1 MLPTNASNA
10 HLAYVSKSGV
20 TILTSP
26 PASAMLG
33 FLVQH
38 RLFGSCKIVRIDGAR
53 VEVRL
58 CDSGGR
64 HLFSRQAIE
73 GSDFKRTTLRSGA
86 LAIGPHGQCV
96 IGTSIEGDPAGPR
109 QYRITYAED
118 GLGANVS
125 EIELLPLPASLTD
138 SLPNRLLEG
147 RADGYAVFSARHRLL
162 IALARFNRQ
171 VGGLRALLASRI
183 DLHPHQAFVAGTVIL
198 DPVRRYILADEV
210 GLGKTIEAG
219 IILHDLLSRRPDA
232 RVLILTPGPLTR
244 QWLCEMH
251 SSFGG
256 QGFRLADLHPI
267 EAVDLDNWSKVIC
280 STNFAL
286 DGLDEDLLEIP
297 WDLVVVDEVHHLL
310 NAPHLYDLVQQL
322 SLKARDLLLLSAVPV
337 RKRETEL
344 YRLLGLLDP
353 RTYGDGGTGEE
364 TFLAIYAAQEPLGRR
379 LNLLSH
385 DLVDLDEGE
394 ASSEDVIDRLDR
406 LLSLPILEGDKQLQ
420 AMLTAAEADPTSVG
434 VVARQVHAI
443 ISDRYRVNRR
453 ILRNRRERLI
463 SQDRLT
469 AIARLPKLLLYDAD
483 QIEGEAVDAVQ
494 VLLGGLS
501 ENPDLSADILR
512 PFTQMVL
519 QSLVDPTSTLDVLD
533 SLQRATAASVNSYGI
548 EMLNGVVGMGGE
560 RWRVI
565 LETACAGVKAY
576 VEPGALATTR
586 RLVAT
591 WRSSRTS
598 AGRSEALAVLLTA
611 EIAAGRKTLVFAGFP
626 GAAERLAQALR
637 NHFGDTT
644 ITEFRSD
651 LDDMAKEENVRRFRA
666 EPQVMVMVSDESGG
680 EGRNFQFAHSL
691 VHMDLPWQPAVI
703 EQRIGRL
710 DRLGRELTST
720 EVISHVC
727 VSAGAW
733 EAGLYACYHEGLNL
747 FGTSVSGLEF
757 SLRHIQ
763 DRIIDAALAG
773 GQDALSDLA
782 PALTSVAAGERV
794 RDDSEALLDEASYHA
809 ARAERFVR
817 SPSADIESELE
828 TAFLDYFR
836 ALAGGKGV
844 SRHKSAD
851 GADGIWTLRPDDI
864 RHGEITIVDRDAA
877 GELGKRVGTFRRALA
892 QRQRDVEFFT
902 YGNPLFDA
910 IVAALSQRLTGR
922 TYAIACQAPGAPEF
936 VGIEVIIS
944 ARPQINS
951 TNISPSL
958 LNLAEAIFGTRRRPL
973 FVPLLA
979 DRPVDGPALGSLRSS
994 LKPGVANPRWRD
1006 LSGDEIEGFAQLH
1019 DGDLAGCL
1027 QRAQSEVIPMARQ
1040 TLAQELAEP
1049 ISAEITRIVAQREQL
1064 LAAGDLSSIA
1074 EAAMLERYQALIES
1088 WDIVV
1093 DGIGFLAVN
1102 VRT

>member
-1 MLPTNASNA
+1 
-10 HLAYVSKSGV
+10 
-20 TILTSP
+20 
-26 PASAMLG
+26 MLG
-33 FLVQH
+33 YLVQH
-38 RLFGSCKIVRIDGAR
+38 RLFGCCKIVSIDGGKI
-53 VEVRL
+53 EVRL

-64 HLFSRQAIE
+64 RLFSRQALE
-73 GSDFKRTTLRSGA
+73 GTDFRRTTLRSGA
-86 LAIGPHGQCV
+86 LAIGPHGQCAV
-96 IGTSIEGDPAGPR
+96 DSVAESDPSEPR
-109 QYRITYAED
+109 QYRITYADD
-118 GLGANVS
+118 GLGATVS

-147 RADGYAVFSARHRLL
+147 RTDPYAVFSARHRLL

-219 IILHDLLSRRPDA
+219 IILHDLLSRRPEA

-267 EAVDLDNWSKVIC
+267 EAVDLDRWSKVIC

-286 DGLDEDLLEIP
+286 DGLDEDLLEVP

-310 NAPHLYDLVQQL
+310 SAPHLYDLVQQL

-337 RKRETEL
+337 RRRETEL

-353 RTYGDGGTGEE
+353 GAYGEGGTAEE
-364 TFLAIYAAQEPLGRR
+364 TFLAIYGAQEALGRR

-385 DLVDLDEGE
+385 DLADLDSGE
-394 ASSEDVIDRLDR
+394 ATSQDVVGRLDR
-406 LLSLPILEGDKQLQ
+406 LLSLPVLEKDQQLQ
-420 AMLTAAEADPTSVG
+420 AMLAAAEADPEG
-434 VVARQVHAI
+434 AGAIARQAHAI

-469 AIARLPKLLLYDAD
+469 AIARKPALLLYDAD
-483 QIEGEAVDAVQ
+483 QIEAEAVDAVQ
-494 VLLGGLS
+494 AMLVSLAAV
-501 ENPDLSADILR
+501 PDLSAEILR
-512 PFTQMVL
+512 PFARMLL
-519 QSLVDPTSTLDVLD
+519 QALVDPTAALEVLD
-533 SLQRATAASVNSYGI
+533 SLQQATAAKVNSYGL

-560 RWRVI
+560 RWRVL
-565 LETACAGVKAY
+565 LETACAGVKPH
-576 VEPGALATTR
+576 VDSGQLASAR
-586 RLVAT
+586 RLAAN
-591 WRSSRTS
+591 WRSSPSS
-598 AGRSEALAVLLTA
+598 AGRWEALAERLA
-611 EIAAGRKTLVFAGFP
+611 NEIAAGRKTLVFAGFP
-626 GAAERLAQALR
+626 GVAERLAETLR
-637 NHFGDTT
+637 MRFGD
-644 ITEFRSD
+644 ISVTEFRSD

-666 EPQVMVMVSDESGG
+666 DPYVMIMVSDESGG

-691 VHMDLPWQPAVI
+691 VHADLPWQPAVI

-710 DRLGRELTST
+710 DRLGREVVST

-727 VSAGAW
+727 VSAGTW
-733 EAGLYACYHEGLNL
+733 EPGLYACYHEGLDL

-757 SLRHIQ
+757 ALRHLQ
-763 DRIIDAALAG
+763 DQIIDAALVG

-782 PALTSVAAGERV
+782 PTLSSVAAGERV

-817 SPSADIESELE
+817 TPSADNEAELE
-828 TAFLDYFR
+828 VAFLDYFR

-844 SRHKSAD
+844 SRHKGTD
-851 GADGIWTLRPDDI
+851 GSEGTWSLRPDDI
-864 RHGEITIVDRDAA
+864 RHGEITIIDRDAA
-877 GELGKRVGTFRRALA
+877 GELGRRVGTFRRALA
-892 QRQRDVEFFT
+892 QRQRDLEFFT

-910 IVAALSQRLTGR
+910 IVAALGQKLTGR
-922 TYAIACQAPGAPEF
+922 SYAIACQAPGTAGF
-936 VGIEVIIS
+936 IGVEVIIS
-944 ARPQINS
+944 ARPRLES
-951 TNISPSL
+951 TDISPSL

-973 FVPLLA
+973 FVPLLGDQA
-979 DRPVDGPALGSLRSS
+979 VDGPALGTLRSS
-994 LKPGVANPRWRD
+994 LSTGGEGPRWRD
-1006 LSGDEIEGFAQLH
+1006 LSGEEVQALIQRH
-1019 DGDLAGCL
+1019 DGDLAACL
-1027 QRAQSEVIPMARQ
+1027 QRAETEVIPLARQ
-1040 TLAQELAEP
+1040 TLAAELAEP
-1049 ISAEITRIVAQREQL
+1049 LGAEVARVIAQRQQL
-1064 LAAGDLSSIA
+1064 SAAGDPTAAA

-1088 WDIVV
+1088 WDIVI

-1102 VRT
+1102 MRG

>member
-1 MLPTNASNA
+1 MKTP
-10 HLAYVSKSGV
+10 VSS
-20 TILTSP
+20 

-38 RLFGSCKIVRIDGAR
+38 RHFGSCKILKIDGAR
-53 VEVRL
+53 VELRL

-64 HLFSRQAIE
+64 QLFSREAIE
-73 GSDFKRTTLRSGA
+73 GRDFKRTVLRSGA

-96 IGTSIEGDPAGPR
+96 VGATIESDSAGPR
-109 QYRITYAED
+109 HYRITYVED

-125 EIELLPLPASLTD
+125 EIELLPLPASFAD
-138 SLPNRLLEG
+138 SLPNRILEG
-147 RADGYAVFSARHRLL
+147 RADDYAVFSARHRLL
-162 IALARFNRQ
+162 ISLGRFNRQ

-219 IILHDLLSRRPDA
+219 IILHDLLSRRPNA
-232 RVLILTPGPLTR
+232 RILILTPGPLTR

-256 QGFRLADLHPI
+256 QGFKLADLHPI
-267 EAVDLDNWSKVIC
+267 EAVDLNNWSKLIC

-286 DGLDEDLLEIP
+286 DGLDEDLLEVP

-310 NAPHLYDLVQQL
+310 NTPHLYDLVQRL

-337 RKRETEL
+337 RRRESEL

-353 RTYGDGGTGEE
+353 RAYGPGGTKEE
-364 TFLAIYAAQEPLGRR
+364 TFLAIYGAQEQLGRR

-385 DLVDLDEGE
+385 DLADLDEGE
-394 ASSEDVIDRLDR
+394 ASTEDVIDRLDR
-406 LLSLPILEGDKQLQ
+406 LLSLPILQSDRQLQ
-420 AMLTAAEADPTSVG
+420 AMLAAAENDAASVG
-434 VVARQVHAI
+434 VIARQVHTL

-463 SQDRLT
+463 SQDRLA
-469 AIARLPKLLLYDAD
+469 AITRMPALLLYDAD

-494 VLLGGLS
+494 ELLGSLAKI
-501 ENPDLSADILR
+501 PDLSADILR
-512 PFTQMVL
+512 PFAQVL
-519 QSLVDPTSTLDVLD
+519 LQALVDPSSTLDVLD
-533 SLQRATAASVNSYGI
+533 SLKRAKASKVNSYGI

-560 RWRVI
+560 RWRVL
-565 LETACAGVKAY
+565 LETACAGVKAH
-576 VEPGALATTR
+576 VEPGLLANAH
-586 RLVAT
+586 RLVAI

-598 AGRSEALAVLLTA
+598 AGRSEALAELVA
-611 EIAAGRKTLVFAGFP
+611 VEIGQGRKTLVFAGFP
-626 GAAERLAQALR
+626 GAADRLAQTLR
-637 NHFGDTT
+637 NRFGDKAV
-644 ITEFRSD
+644 TEFRSD

-666 EPQVMVMVSDESGG
+666 EPHVMVMVSDESGG

-710 DRLGRELTST
+710 DRLGRELVST
-720 EVISHVC
+720 EVVSHVC
-727 VSAGAW
+727 VSSGAW
-733 EAGLYACYHEGLNL
+733 EAGLYACYNEGLDL
-747 FGTSVSGLEF
+747 FGSSVSGLEF

-763 DRIIDAALAG
+763 DQIIDAALAG
-773 GQDALSDLA
+773 GRDALSDLA
-782 PALTSVAAGERV
+782 PALSVMAANERV

-809 ARAERFVR
+809 VRAERFVR
-817 SPSADIESELE
+817 TPAADNETELE

-836 ALAGGKGV
+836 LLAGGKGV
-844 SRHKSAD
+844 SRYKGAD
-851 GADGIWTLRPDDI
+851 DTDGIWTLRPDDI
-864 RHGEITIVDRDAA
+864 RHGEITVVDRDGT
-877 GELGKRVGTFRRALA
+877 GEIGKRVGTFRRNLA
-892 QRQRDVEFFT
+892 QRQRNIEFFT

-910 IVAALSQRLTGR
+910 IVAALGQKLTGR
-922 TYAIACQAPGAPEF
+922 TYAIACQAPGTAEF
-936 VGIEVIIS
+936 IGLEVIIA
-944 ARPQINS
+944 ARPHLS
-951 TNISPSL
+951 SADISPSL

-979 DRPVDGPALGSLRSS
+979 ENPVDGQALGVLRSS
-994 LKPGVANPRWRD
+994 LKPGGSSPRWRD
-1006 LSGDEIEGFAQLH
+1006 LGGDEVESFVQRY

-1027 QRAQSEVIPMARQ
+1027 HRAQTELIPMARQ
-1040 TLAQELAEP
+1040 TLAQDLAEP
-1049 ISAEITRIVAQREQL
+1049 IGAEIARIVAQRDQL
-1064 LAAGDLSSIA
+1064 LAAADPSSIA
-1074 EAAMLERYQALIES
+1074 EATMLEQYQALIES
-1088 WDIVV
+1088 WDIVI

-1102 VRT
+1102 IRN

>member
-1 MLPTNASNA
+1 MTNIA
-10 HLAYVSKSGV
+10 
-20 TILTSP
+20 SP
-26 PASAMLG
+26 PAAAMLG
-33 FLVQH
+33 YLVQH

-58 CDSGGR
+58 CDSGVR

-73 GSDFKRTTLRSGA
+73 GSDFKRTILRSGA
-86 LAIGPHGQCV
+86 LAIGPHGECAIDATV
-96 IGTSIEGDPAGPR
+96 DSDPAGPR
-109 QYRITYAED
+109 HYRITYSED
-118 GLGANVS
+118 GLGATVS

-147 RADGYAVFSARHRLL
+147 RVDRYAVFSARHRLL
-162 IALARFNRQ
+162 LALARFNRQ

-286 DGLDEDLLEIP
+286 DGLDEDLLDVP
-297 WDLVVVDEVHHLL
+297 WDLVIVDEVHHLL
-310 NAPHLYDLVQQL
+310 TAPHLYDLVQQL

-337 RKRETEL
+337 RRRETEL

-353 RTYGDGGTGEE
+353 KAYGEHGTGEA
-364 TFLAIYAAQEPLGRR
+364 TFLAIYAAQQPLGRR

-385 DLVDLDEGE
+385 DLADLDSGD
-394 ASSEDVIDRLDR
+394 ADNEDVIERLDR
-406 LLSLPILEGDKQLQ
+406 LLSLPILASDSQLQ
-420 AMLTAAEADPTSVG
+420 AMRATAEANPAHVG
-434 VVARQVHAI
+434 TIARQAHAI

-469 AIARLPKLLLYDAD
+469 AIARMPTLLLYDPD
-483 QIEGEAVDAVQ
+483 EIEAEAVDGVQALLANLAAVA
-494 VLLGGLS
+494 
-501 ENPDLSADILR
+501 DLSPEILR
-512 PFTQMVL
+512 PFARMLL
-519 QSLVDPTSTLDVLD
+519 QALIDPAATLVVLD
-533 SLQRATAASVNSYGI
+533 CLMSVAPATVNSYGI

-560 RWRVI
+560 RWSVL
-565 LETACAGVKAY
+565 LETACAGVKAH
-576 VEPGALATTR
+576 VDADRLSSAR
-586 RLVAT
+586 RLVAN
-591 WRSSRTS
+591 WRASRTS
-598 AGRSEALAVLLTA
+598 AGRSETLAGCLTT
-611 EIAAGRKTLVFAGFP
+611 EVEAGRKTLVFAGFP
-626 GAAERLAQALR
+626 GAAERLAQMLR
-637 NHFGDTT
+637 DRFGDGAV
-644 ITEFRSD
+644 TEFRSD

-666 EPQVMVMVSDESGG
+666 EPTVMIMVSDESGG

-691 VHMDLPWQPAVI
+691 VHVDLPWQPAVI

-710 DRLGRELTST
+710 DRLGRETVST
-720 EVISHVC
+720 EVVSHVC
-727 VSAGAW
+727 VSAGTW
-733 EAGLYACYHEGLNL
+733 EAGLYACYHEGLDL

-757 SLRHIQ
+757 SLRHLQ
-763 DRIIDAALAG
+763 DQIIDAALGG
-773 GQDALSDLA
+773 GQDALADLA
-782 PALTSVAAGERV
+782 PTLGAIAAGERV

-817 SPSADIESELE
+817 TPSADTEVQIE

-836 ALAGGKGV
+836 ALTGGKGV
-844 SRHKSAD
+844 SRSTSAD
-851 GADGIWTLRPDDI
+851 GSDGIWTLRPDDI

-910 IVAALSQRLTGR
+910 VVAALSLRLTGR
-922 TYAIACQAPGAPEF
+922 SYAIACQAPGIAGF
-936 VGIEVIIS
+936 IGIEVIIA
-944 ARPQINS
+944 ARPRLDPND
-951 TNISPSL
+951 ISPSL
-958 LNLAEAIFGTRRRPL
+958 INLAEAIFGTRRRPL
-973 FVPLLA
+973 FIPLLA
-979 DRPVDGPALGSLRSS
+979 DQPVDGPTLGSLRSS
-994 LKPGVANPRWRD
+994 LTTSGEGPRWRD
-1006 LSGDEIEGFAQLH
+1006 LSGEDVQAMVQRH
-1019 DGDLAGCL
+1019 DGDLAACL
-1027 QRAQSEVIPMARQ
+1027 QRADTEVIPLARE

-1049 ISAEITRIVAQREQL
+1049 LGAEVARVIAQRQQL
-1064 LAAGDLSSIA
+1064 LAVGDAAAHA
-1074 EAAMLERYQALIES
+1074 EEATLERYQALIES
-1088 WDIVV
+1088 WDIVI

-1102 VRT
+1102 VRS